1 MDLYGP
7 IPSSEHVVVVQ
18 DLTSRYP
25 TTKLVSST
33 AADTVI
39 TVMAD
44 NIMTPVKSQQYNFLM
59 VCHHVT
65 AKNHRIRIEPAA
77 PCHPNLNLAE
87 TFMKTLGKAT
97 KIGHKIRRMEQ
108 PP

>member
-25 TTKLVSST
+25 TAKLVLST
-33 AADTVI
+33 AADRVI

-44 NIMTPVKSQQYNFLM
+44 ITTS
-59 VCHHVT
+59 HVI

-77 PCHPNLNLAE
+77 PYHPNLNLAE

>member
-33 AADTVI
+33 AADRVI

-59 VCHHVT
+59 VCHHVI

-77 PCHPNLNLAE
+77 PYHPNLNLAE
-87 TFMKTLGKAT
+87 TFMKTLGQAT

-108 PP
+108 PT